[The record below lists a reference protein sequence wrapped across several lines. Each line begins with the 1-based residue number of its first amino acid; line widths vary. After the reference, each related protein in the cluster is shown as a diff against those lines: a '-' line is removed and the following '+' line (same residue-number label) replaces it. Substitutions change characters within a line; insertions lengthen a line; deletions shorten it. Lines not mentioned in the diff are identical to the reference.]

1 MSKDRSIFQLLFSI
15 IKSMRT
21 WQWPKN
27 LIVFTIPLGTAS
39 TDVLLY
45 QTIFYSFLGISFLA
59 SSVYFFNDIIDVESD
74 KTHPTKKKR
83 PIASGEISIKL
94 AYLISILLALIG
106 GGTLA
111 YLSTQSFALGLLYL
125 FINIAYTF
133 KLKYIKIVDV
143 VSISIMFVI
152 RVLISSYSVETP
164 ASYFLLGFIF
174 FASTGLAISKRVSVL
189 NDQKI
194 NVNTYYK
201 NHLSE
206 LYNSK
211 ELITALNVTLSLS
224 VITFL
229 FWISSL
235 RGASML
241 SGDSLFFF
249 FAAILMISIIR
260 KIIALSKIG
269 LLEDFVVGVINEKKL
284 LAQILVALI
293 LLILGLYG

>member
-1 MSKDRSIFQLLFSI
+1 MSKNRSIFQLLFSI
-15 IKSMRT
+15 IKGMRI

-39 TDVLLY
+39 TDILLY
-45 QTIFYSFLGISFLA
+45 QTIFFSFIGISFLA
-59 SSVYFFNDIIDVESD
+59 SSVYLFNDIVDIETD

-83 PIASGEISIKL
+83 PIPSGEVSIKL
-94 AYLISILLALIG
+94 AYLISILLAISG
-106 GGTLA
+106 GGILA
-111 YLSTQSFALGLLYL
+111 YFSAQAFALGFLYL

-133 KLKYIKIVDV
+133 KFKYIKIVDV

-152 RVLISSYSVETP
+152 RVLIGSYSAETP

-189 NDQKI
+189 NDERI

-201 NHLSE
+201 NLLNK
-206 LYNSK
+206 LYSSK
-211 ELITALNVTLSLS
+211 ELTTFLYLTSSLS

-229 FWISSL
+229 FWIGSL
-235 RGASML
+235 RDTSIM
-241 SGDSLFFF
+241 SGDSFYFF
-249 FAAILMISIIR
+249 FAAILMISILR
-260 KIIALSKIG
+260 KIVSLSEMG
-269 LLEDFVVGVINEKKL
+269 LLEDFVVGVVNEKKL
-284 LAQILVALI
+284 LAQIFLSLL

>member
-15 IKSMRT
+15 VKGMRI

-27 LIVFTIPLGTAS
+27 LIVFAIPVGTVS
-39 TDVLLY
+39 TEFLLY
-45 QTIFYSFLGISFLA
+45 QTIFYSFLGISFFA

-74 KTHPTKKKR
+74 KIHPTKKKR
-83 PIASGEISIKL
+83 PIPSGQISIKL
-94 AYLISILLALIG
+94 AYLTSILLALVG
-106 GGTLA
+106 GSILA
-111 YLSTQSFALGLLYL
+111 YLSSKAFAFGLLYL
-125 FINIAYTF
+125 LINIAYTF

-189 NDQKI
+189 NDEAI

-201 NHLSE
+201 SHLDE
-206 LYNSK
+206 LYSSK
-211 ELITALNVTLSLS
+211 DLITALNLALSLS

-229 FWISSL
+229 FWIGSL
-235 RGASML
+235 RDTSIV
-241 SGDSLFFF
+241 SRDSLFFF
-249 FAAILMISIIR
+249 FAAILMVSILR
-260 KIIALSKIG
+260 EIITLSKMG
-269 LLEDFVVGVINEKKL
+269 LLEDFVVGVVNEKKL
-284 LAQILVALI
+284 LIQIFLSLI
-293 LLILGLYG
+293 LLILGLYA

>member
-1 MSKDRSIFQLLFSI
+1 MSKNRSIFQLLFSI
-15 IKSMRT
+15 IKSMRI

-39 TDVLLY
+39 TDILLY
-45 QTIFYSFLGISFLA
+45 QTIFFSFIGISFLA
-59 SSVYFFNDIIDVESD
+59 SSVYLFNDIVDIESD

-83 PIASGEISIKL
+83 PVPSGEVSIKL
-94 AYLISILLALIG
+94 AYLISILLAFVG
-106 GGTLA
+106 GGILA
-111 YLSTQSFALGLLYL
+111 YLSSQAFALGVLYL

-164 ASYFLLGFIF
+164 ASFFLLGFIF

-189 NDQKI
+189 NDKRI
-194 NVNTYYK
+194 DVNTYYK
-201 NHLSE
+201 NLLNE
-206 LYNSK
+206 LYSSK
-211 ELITALNVTLSLS
+211 ELTTFLNLTSSLS

-229 FWISSL
+229 LWMGTL
-235 RGASML
+235 RDASIV
-241 SGDSLFFF
+241 SRDSFFFF
-249 FAAILMISIIR
+249 FAAILMISILR
-260 KIIALSKIG
+260 KIINLSKMG
-269 LLEDFVVGVINEKKL
+269 LLEDFVVGVISEKKL
-284 LAQILVALI
+284 LAQILLSLI